1 MLCPDSHE
9 GRGIEEIRGEFMS
22 HQINDRIGLELGR
35 RVAERL
41 EAKPELIE
49 LAHAN
54 LENWSRRNVGGA
66 SLLRCYEEW
75 RAILRQPL
83 GEICQLLRSDTD
95 EARRLRQNS
104 PFAGLLSPREVWEIK
119 RVLRQYEPISP

>member
-1 MLCPDSHE
+1 MNRVEP
-9 GRGIEEIRGEFMS
+9 MS
-22 HQINDRIGLELGR
+22 HQINDKISLELGR

-41 EAKPELIE
+41 EAKPDLIE
-49 LAHAN
+49 VARVN
-54 LENWSRRNVGGA
+54 LDNWSRRNANGS

-83 GEICQLLRSDTD
+83 NEICLLLRSDTE

-119 RVLRQYEPISP
+119 RTLRQHAPVSP